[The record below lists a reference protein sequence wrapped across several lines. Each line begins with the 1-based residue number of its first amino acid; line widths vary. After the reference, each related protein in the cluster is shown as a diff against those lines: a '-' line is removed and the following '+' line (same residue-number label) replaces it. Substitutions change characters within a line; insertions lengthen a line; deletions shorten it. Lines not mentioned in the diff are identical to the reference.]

1 MATGTTSGFESQTQQ
16 QETTHSNLLDAA
28 VMETLARKKEE
39 MALKTAEY
47 NFQYARAKL
56 FAKSGLFGQKI
67 DPDNPASM
75 EEAVSRAMVRI
86 DLGESM
92 GFSAAESLQGIHI
105 IADQVAVAAQLR
117 AARMQSA
124 GFDWD
129 IQWHWAGKPETSECT
144 GITLYL
150 KRNGKPMLDRQG
162 NQITVSYLKA
172 DAERMLTKIWE
183 GDRGHR
189 TCRTVSI
196 LEKDNWKMSPRNMY
210 FSRCITNTQR
220 WYAPG
225 VLSAN
230 LPSIEEVA
238 DRSEESTE
246 LVAAMVDQRLEA
258 FLNTSRKSEDAAAQ
272 GPSESKAEAQAQT
285 KPSDIEDEPEH
296 SDSEPTPKP
305 KQGGND
311 SKPNSGHPF
320 GGGR

>member
-1 MATGTTSGFESQTQQ
+1 MATATTSVFENQARQ
-16 QETTHSNLLDAA
+16 QETQHSNLLDAA

-47 NFQYARAKL
+47 NFKYARAKL

-67 DPDNPASM
+67 DPDNPSSL

-129 IQWHWAGKPETSECT
+129 IQWHWAGKPEISECA

-150 KRNGKPMLDRQG
+150 KRNGKPMLDRAG
-162 NQITVSYLKA
+162 SQITVSYLKA
-172 DAERMLTKIWE
+172 DAERMLTKVWE

-238 DRSEESTE
+238 DRSEESSE
-246 LVAAMVDQRLEA
+246 LVAAIVDQRLEA
-258 FLNTSRKSEDAAAQ
+258 FLNTSRKSEDAADPK
-272 GPSESKAEAQAQT
+272 PSESKADAQAPT
-285 KPSDIEDEPEH
+285 KASDVDDEPEH
-296 SDSEPTPKP
+296 SDSEPTQPTKS
-305 KQGGND
+305 GSD
-311 SKPNSGHPF
+311 SKPHNERLF